1 MAGFLLL
8 WIGGLL
14 IGGLGSVRQ
23 YDPAEVSGG
32 GRAGRNLW
40 FYAQLGAGPV
50 ALVTDQLYQSFIL
63 NAPEK
68 MKIPISQPQN
78 RVGLIYKDTAIG
90 HASEFG
96 TLFCALA
103 GLLNVAVA
111 LDAGR
116 RGQNERRENA
126 PAQAVRIRR
135 ASPVQPNTSE
145 EAQPR

>member
-1 MAGFLLL
+1 
-8 WIGGLL
+8 
-14 IGGLGSVRQ
+14 
-23 YDPAEVSGG
+23 
-32 GRAGRNLW
+32 
-40 FYAQLGAGPV
+40 
-50 ALVTDQLYQSFIL
+50 
-63 NAPEK
+63 